1 MDSAQIAWLVG
12 AIVVALWIFGAYNRV
27 VALRSAIVA
36 AWQQV
41 EEAIQRRER
50 LVAPLALRLRD
61 SLADSHG
68 VLDAVVATLAQCQ
81 ADVATVNRRPLA
93 HADAIASL
101 AVHEAALGEALADM
115 HRAIERKPAL
125 REDAPL
131 AAARAELDAA
141 VTRVTAT
148 RQWFND
154 AAAAYDDA
162 IVQLPTRLLMP
173 LFGFRRIGRL

>member
-1 MDSAQIAWLVG
+1 MDATQIAWIAG
-12 AIVVALWIFGAYNRV
+12 AIVLALWMFGAYNRV
-27 VALRSAIVA
+27 VALRAAIVA

-61 SLADSHG
+61 GLSDGHG
-68 VLDAVVATLAQCQ
+68 VLDAVVASLAQCQ

-93 HADAIASL
+93 QADAIASL
-101 AVHEAALGEALADM
+101 AAHEAALGEALADM
-115 HRAIERKPAL
+115 HRAIERRPAL
-125 REDAPL
+125 RDDAPL
-131 AAARAELDAA
+131 AAARAEIDAA
-141 VTRVTAT
+141 VARVTAT

-154 AAAAYDDA
+154 AAAAYDSA
-162 IVQLPTRLLMP
+162 IAQLPTRVLMP